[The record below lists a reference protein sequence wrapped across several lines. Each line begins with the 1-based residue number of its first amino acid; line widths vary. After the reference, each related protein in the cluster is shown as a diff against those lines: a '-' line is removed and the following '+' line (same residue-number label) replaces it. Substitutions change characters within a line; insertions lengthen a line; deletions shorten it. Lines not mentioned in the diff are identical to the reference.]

1 MSANLPFIFVA
12 LGCLVVGVVIYAIS
26 VQRNWKYVNSTNV
39 VAWLFVAL
47 VPVFLVF
54 GFFPQNSASGTLF
67 GFSVSGAI
75 AAFFLTWALGRDWS
89 EKAIEKDV
97 KFADFDSLKIKCDE
111 LQKQNDQLLSENEAR
126 HSPVLSTKEKV
137 AYRLV
142 SGKNKKIGI
151 ITGDIQNI
159 RNIDAWVNSENT
171 NMQMAR
177 FHDCSISGV
186 IRWMGGVKDEAN
198 NVVDDIIAKEL
209 KACMGDKVYV
219 NPATVLVTGSGE
231 LLKTNDVKKIFHV
244 ASVQGQVADGY
255 HPIARVES
263 CISVVLNKAGSEE
276 YQKLGIRTILFPL
289 LGAGHAKGDL
299 KDTANRLIDTAV
311 MYLKENAN
319 TGIEEVY
326 FLAWTIAERDTC
338 KAVLSN
344 CRDLELA

>member
-1 MSANLPFIFVA
+1 MSVNWSIIFVA
-12 LGCLVVGVVIYAIS
+12 LGCLLVGVVFYYAS
-26 VQRNWKYVNSTNV
+26 VRRNWKYVNSTNV

-97 KFADFDSLKIKCDE
+97 KFAEFEGLKVKYDE
-111 LQKQNDQLLSENEAR
+111 LEKQNDRLLSENAAR
-126 HSPVLSTKEKV
+126 ESPVLSTKEKFV
-137 AYRLV
+137 YRLV
-142 SGKNKKIGI
+142 DKPNRKIGI
-151 ITGDIQNI
+151 ITGEIQNI
-159 RNIDAWVNSENT
+159 RNVDAWVNSENT

-177 FHDCSISGV
+177 YHDRSVSGA
-186 IRWMGGVKDEAN
+186 IRWMGGVKDEAG
-198 NVVDDIIAKEL
+198 NVIDDLIANEL
-209 KACMGDKVYV
+209 KVCMGAKLYV

-231 LLKTNDVKKIFHV
+231 LQKTNDVKKIFHV

-255 HPIARVES
+255 RPIAKIES
-263 CISVVLNKAGSEE
+263 CIPAVLGKADAEE
-276 YQKLGIRTILFPL
+276 YKKLGIKSILFPL

-299 KDTANRLIDTAV
+299 KVTANRLIDTAV
-311 MYLKENAN
+311 MYLKDNENN
-319 TGIEEVY
+319 GIEEVY

-338 KAVLSN
+338 KAILSN